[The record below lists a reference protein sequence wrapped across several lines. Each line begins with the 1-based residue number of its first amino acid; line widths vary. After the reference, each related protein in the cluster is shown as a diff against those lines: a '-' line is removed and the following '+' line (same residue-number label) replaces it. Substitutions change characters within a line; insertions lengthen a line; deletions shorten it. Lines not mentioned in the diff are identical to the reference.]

1 MRNVNDDL
9 MSDFLLEVRNAIIQ
23 KKNIILMTNNSDDGN
38 WCVMSPG
45 EETELNALLEPLC
58 KLPFLGRIQP
68 KDAFG
73 MWEEYYEDVALADIY
88 GFELDDGLV
97 QVSIVD

>member
-1 MRNVNDDL
+1 MRSVNDDL
-9 MSDFLLEVRNAIIQ
+9 RSDFLLEVRNAIVQ
-23 KKNIILMTNNSDDGN
+23 KKNVVLMMYNSEDGD

-45 EETELNALLEPLC
+45 EETGWNALLEPLC

-73 MWEEYYEDVALADIY
+73 MWEEYYEDVALANIY